1 MNNGIS
7 TAPWLPAGYD
17 PTAPILACAD
27 LNKSYVSA
35 RPVLHN
41 LNISLTGGKI
51 VGLLGP
57 NGCGKSTLL
66 KLVSGILV
74 PDSGTIQICG
84 IPQSE
89 ATNALVSFLP
99 ERTYFNSWMRVEELI
114 AYFADFFPDFDEALA
129 RKMLSDLNIDTTAK
143 LKTLS
148 KGNKEKVQLVLVM
161 SRRAKLYLLD
171 EPIGGVDP
179 AARDYILSTIIGS
192 YNPEAAVIITTHLIH
207 DIEPVLDE
215 FAFMGFGGRILL
227 SGTAD
232 EVRAEQGKTLDELFR
247 EVFKC

>member
-1 MNNGIS
+1 MS
-7 TAPWLPAGYD
+7 TPLLSC
-17 PTAPILACAD
+17 TNLC
-27 LNKSYVSA
+27 KSYVA
-35 RPVLHN
+35 GRPVLHN
-41 LNISLTGGKI
+41 LNINLTGGKI

-74 PDSGTIQICG
+74 PDSGSIEICG
-84 IPQSE
+84 QPRSD
-89 ATNALVSFLP
+89 ATNAYISYLP
-99 ERTYFNSWMRVEELI
+99 ERTYFNSWMHVEQLI
-114 AYFADFFPDFDEALA
+114 TYFRDFFPDFDEACA
-129 RKMLSDLNIDTTAK
+129 RRMIADLSIDSNAK

-179 AARDYILSTIIGS
+179 AARDYILSTIIGN

-215 FAFMGFGGRILL
+215 FAFMGYGGQILL
-227 SGTAD
+227 AGEAD
-232 EVRAEQGKTLDELFR
+232 AVREEQGKSLNELFR
-247 EVFKC
+247 EVFKCSRNV